1 VIVRLNSAIVDEGIV
16 VVVADGPTVLI
27 FQIRR
32 VIFPQMNGIAFVIA
46 PIISG

>member
-1 VIVRLNSAIVDEGIV
+1 VIVKLSSAIVGEVIV

-27 FQIRR
+27 FQTRR

-46 PIISG
+46 PITSG